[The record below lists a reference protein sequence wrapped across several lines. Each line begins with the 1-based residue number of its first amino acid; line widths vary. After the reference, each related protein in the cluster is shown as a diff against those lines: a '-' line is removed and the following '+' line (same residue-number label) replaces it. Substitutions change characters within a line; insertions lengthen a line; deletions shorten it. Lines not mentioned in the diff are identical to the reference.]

1 MEVGGIR
8 IEGEEPHASKVL
20 AMEDA
25 SYLQHEEVE
34 MEWGEAP
41 SGRILTEF
49 AVDSRGM
56 LWFFGGMISGCH
68 TDTLYYVD
76 TGAVR
81 GVERWMVAV
90 ETCTCYSTAYF
101 FCQIPND
108 GRIQHCCC
116 CALRICQVNK

>member
-56 LWFFGGMISGCH
+56 LWFFGGMISGCQECMCRWPVPMQCAG
-68 TDTLYYVD
+68 LYLPSD
-76 TGAVR
+76 EPIDR
-81 GVERWMVAV
+81 VA
-90 ETCTCYSTAYF
+90 S
-101 FCQIPND
+101 
-108 GRIQHCCC
+108 
-116 CALRICQVNK
+116 